1 MRRYMA
7 QAVVMAGGAL
17 VLSGCAVADSHAPVP
32 EFMRVKAIAPPPLE
46 PPPDVGKMVREN
58 LDAVFVASSNPLQ
71 VQVAPPHHVPVGPGW
86 TACVKA
92 ELTSATGR
100 PIGTQ
105 TYIVTISDGVILD
118 RKRAEVGDNC
128 ASESYQPI

>member
-1 MRRYMA
+1 MA

-17 VLSGCAVADSHAPVP
+17 VLSGCAFADSHAPVP
-32 EFMRVKAIAPPPLE
+32 EFMRVKTVPPPPLE

-71 VQVAPPHHVPVGPGW
+71 VRVAPPHHVPVGPGW
-86 TACVKA
+86 TACVRA

-105 TYIVTISDGVILD
+105 TYIVTISGGVILD